1 VGNCHLW
8 DYLGRIELNSIY
20 SKNMYT
26 KTTRNL
32 VGKNSKLNVSSYPTI
47 SNKNFPDRNT
57 RMYAIAFD
65 MDIELLRQS
74 YGDPYNNAYGEIKKV
89 LTSHG
94 FTRQQGSVY
103 FGNEN
108 VNAVTCVL
116 AVQDLA
122 KQLVWF
128 PVAVRDIRMLRIE
141 ENNDL
146 LPAVQV
152 NLQE

>member
-1 VGNCHLW
+1 
-8 DYLGRIELNSIY
+8 
-20 SKNMYT
+20 MYT

-47 SNKNFPDRNT
+47 SNNNFPDRNT
-57 RMYAIAFD
+57 RVYAIAFD

-152 NLQE
+152 NLPSEN